1 MKFHMT
7 NGLLR
12 TTDLVT
18 GRVLLELNQLRSKQ
32 ALVVMKVKVKVK
44 VKLLATECTLLSK
57 GLHFG

>member
-44 VKLLATECTLLSK
+44 LLATECTLLSK